1 MLPIPCYTYEE
12 QRKTEQK
19 VDVGPSDAALLL
31 MMFSCCLSH
40 TLVVT
45 DDVDLYEADEPIPK
59 LHLRR
64 YINLTRKLLFRAL
77 WLDEILPSMFS
88 TRSQSE
94 YYLDSNYFGLSV
106 ISAATRALRDLY
118 DRSSRWP
125 ICECYSRYI
134 WFFSTMHFYPEI
146 NSCSDMY
153 SVPTGFMMNR

>member
-1 MLPIPCYTYEE
+1 MLPIPGDEYEE

-45 DDVDLYEADEPIPK
+45 DDVDLYEADEPLPK

-64 YINLTRKLLFRAL
+64 YINLTRKLLSRAL
-77 WLDEILPSMFS
+77 WLDEILPSMCS
-88 TRSQSE
+88 TRSQALPH
-94 YYLDSNYFGLSV
+94 LDSNYFGLSV

-118 DRSSRWP
+118 DRSSRRP
-125 ICECYSRYI
+125 ICECCSR
-134 WFFSTMHFYPEI
+134 
-146 NSCSDMY
+146 
-153 SVPTGFMMNR
+153 FM